1 MSEASKLYK
10 TPGKNSPKMPLKRA
24 ILMAPN
30 GWISVCLGLIWAGY
44 IQDGLVPFGPTE
56 IAPGEPWGGQKS
68 GTPHYHP
75 KYHYYQ
81 NDHYYSKDR
90 YYQKGLNI

>member
-24 ILMAPN
+24 ILVAPN

-56 IAPGEPWGGQKS
+56 IAPGEPWGVRSPGLPTIIQNTTIIKMTTIIQK
-68 GTPHYHP
+68 TTII
-75 KYHYYQ
+75 K
-81 NDHYYSKDR
+81 KV
-90 YYQKGLNI
+90 